1 MKFLPTDK
9 YSHPIAGGPVRMAM
23 DSVAR
28 FRPYGRDA
36 DPDPATVLMTMFDS
50 LLGSDH
56 PRRQD
61 VEQLLNDCVQGADED
76 LTPEERR
83 EEQEAL
89 RAEDRAGMSARDR
102 RTAKDAR
109 KAARDAMRA
118 HDRRSRGASDAW
130 NYSGSSLDEMFPDAA
145 RIRQSY

>member
-1 MKFLPTDK
+1 MRTRLP
-9 YSHPIAGGPVRMAM
+9 PVLMAF
-23 DSVAR
+23 DSAAR

-61 VEQLLNDCVQGADED
+61 VEQLLNDCVGAAQDD
-76 LTPEERR
+76 DMTDAERR

-89 RAEDRAGMSARDR
+89 RAEDRAAMSARDR
-102 RTAKDAR
+102 RTARDAR
-109 KAARDAMRA
+109 KAARDAKRA
-118 HDRRSRGASDAW
+118 MDRRSRGAQDGWSFG
-130 NYSGSSLDEMFPDAA
+130 NTSLEQMFPSIS
-145 RIRQSY
+145 RIRSSY